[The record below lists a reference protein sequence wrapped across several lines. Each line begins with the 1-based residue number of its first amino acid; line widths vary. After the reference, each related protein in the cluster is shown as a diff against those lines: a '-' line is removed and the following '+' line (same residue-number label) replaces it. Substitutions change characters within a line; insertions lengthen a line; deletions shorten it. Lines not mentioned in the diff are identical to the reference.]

1 MPLHAVTCRYVPLRA
16 VTCRYMRHLQVR
28 KVPGALRLM
37 IHSDDHDHE
46 AHLINASHLVNDF
59 WLGAPPP

>member
-1 MPLHAVTCRYVPLRA
+1 
-16 VTCRYMRHLQVR
+16 MRHLQVR

-46 AHLINASHLVNDF
+46 VHLINASHLVNDF